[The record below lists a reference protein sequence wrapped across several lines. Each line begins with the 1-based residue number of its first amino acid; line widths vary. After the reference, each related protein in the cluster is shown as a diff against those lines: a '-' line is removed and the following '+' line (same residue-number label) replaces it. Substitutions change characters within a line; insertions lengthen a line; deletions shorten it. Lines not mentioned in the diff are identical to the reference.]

1 VKTFFSTVRKS
12 GMRFKGF
19 MFLYILIAALSS
31 VAMVITYQLRGD
43 MSESAIIGDTTAL
56 QTMLLIVT
64 AVMAVRA
71 AAAAISTFMLARF
84 SARAGYNL
92 RQYFISHLLR
102 APFAKVEGAGGG
114 ESLSVFQNDITR
126 AEALVSS
133 DIMGVITSLFEF
145 AAAVTFL
152 LIISA
157 TYTGILLAAFVILM
171 VLVILSVQPLNRLS
185 KKQSEQTAEFT
196 AVVNDS

>member
-1 VKTFFSTVRKS
+1 MKTFFSTVRKS